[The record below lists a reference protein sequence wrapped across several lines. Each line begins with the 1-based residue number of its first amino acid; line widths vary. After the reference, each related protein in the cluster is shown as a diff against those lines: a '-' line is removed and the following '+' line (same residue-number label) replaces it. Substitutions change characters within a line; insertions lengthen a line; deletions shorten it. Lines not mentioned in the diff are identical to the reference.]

1 MAVEVSP
8 SRRALSR
15 STLAT
20 VSTPFWSWSV
30 SMSVS
35 VGCCFISSASFTA
48 QVRRSDR
55 LSLLSVYW

>member
-1 MAVEVSP
+1 MAVEVRP
-8 SRRALSR
+8 SRRALSG

-35 VGCCFISSASFTA
+35 TGCVFSSSDSLTA
-48 QVRRSDR
+48 QVRRSVR
-55 LSLLSVYW
+55 LSLLSEY